1 MGWATMEGVSANSGK
16 HRVVIIGSGFGGLF
30 AAKSLSGKDV
40 EVTLVS
46 RTAHHLFQPLLY
58 QVATGILSEG
68 DIAPATRDILARDK
82 NVRTILGDV
91 HDIDIEART
100 VTSRSLSQETVTEY
114 DSLIIAAGAGQSYFG
129 NDHFARYAPGMK
141 DIDNA
146 LELRGRIFGAFELAE
161 TTVDAE
167 DRDRLLTFVVV
178 GAGPTGVEMAGQIA
192 ELSHKTLAHEFRCI
206 DPRDAR
212 VILLDGA
219 SQVLPSFGDRLGGK
233 TRASLEKRGV
243 EVQLGAMVTEVDGSG
258 IEVKDQD
265 GTVRRIEAMTKVWA
279 AGVAASP
286 LGKMIADQA
295 GAEIDRAGRVHVEED
310 LTVKGHPEIFLVGDM
325 INLKGYPGV
334 AQLAIQGGR
343 YAAKEILGRLEGK
356 EPQAPFVYK
365 DKGSMATISK
375 YSAVA
380 SIGRIKLT
388 GFIAWL
394 AWLAV
399 HLMAM
404 VGFKNRISTL
414 LNWIITFVGNN
425 RNERATTMQQV
436 FARRAIEDLGE
447 DAFPELPRTGEQ
459 EQRDAS

>member
-1 MGWATMEGVSANSGK
+1 MENVSANSGK

-30 AAKSLSGKDV
+30 AAKALSGKDV
-40 EVTLVS
+40 EVTLIS
-46 RTAHHLFQPLLY
+46 RTGHHLFQPLLY

-68 DIAPATRDILARDK
+68 DIAPTTRDILARDK
-82 NVRTILGDV
+82 NVRVILGDV

-114 DSLIIAAGAGQSYFG
+114 DSLIVAAGAGQSYFG

-161 TTVDAE
+161 TTTDPE
-167 DRDRLLTFVVV
+167 ELERLLTFVVV

-192 ELSHKTLAHEFRCI
+192 ELSRKTLPHEFRHVN
-206 DPRDAR
+206 PSDAR
-212 VILLDGA
+212 VVLLDGA
-219 SQVLPSFGDRLGGK
+219 PKVLPAFGDRLSG
-233 TRASLEKRGV
+233 RARRSLEKRGV
-243 EVQLGAMVTEVDGSG
+243 EVQLEAMVTDVDAAGL
-258 IEVKDQD
+258 EVKDQD
-265 GTVRRIEAMTKVWA
+265 GTTRRIESMTKVWA

-286 LGKMIADQA
+286 LGAMLAEQS

-310 LTVKGHPEIFLVGDM
+310 LTLQGHPEIFLLGDM

-343 YAAKEILGRLEGK
+343 YAAKEIVGRLEGK
-356 EPQAPFVYK
+356 EPQAPFKYF

-380 SIGRIKLT
+380 SIGRVNFA
-388 GFIAWL
+388 GFFAWI

-414 LNWIITFVGNN
+414 LNWIITFVGDN

-436 FARRAIEDLGE
+436 FARNAMDDLGP
-447 DAFPELPRTGEQ
+447 DAYPELPRRGHE

>member
-1 MGWATMEGVSANSGK
+1 MESVSANSGK

-30 AAKSLSGKDV
+30 AAKALSGKDV
-40 EVTLVS
+40 EVTLIS
-46 RTAHHLFQPLLY
+46 RTGHHLFQPLLY

-68 DIAPATRDILARDK
+68 DIAPTTRDILARDK
-82 NVRTILGDV
+82 NVRVILGDV

-114 DSLIIAAGAGQSYFG
+114 DSLIVAAGAGQSYFG

-161 TTVDAE
+161 TTTDPE
-167 DRDRLLTFVVV
+167 ELERLLTFVVV

-192 ELSHKTLAHEFRCI
+192 ELSRKTLPHEFRHVN
-206 DPRDAR
+206 PSDAR
-212 VILLDGA
+212 VVLLDGA
-219 SQVLPSFGDRLGGK
+219 PKVLPAFGDRLSG
-233 TRASLEKRGV
+233 RARRSLEKRGV
-243 EVQLGAMVTEVDGSG
+243 EVQLEAMVTDVDAAGL
-258 IEVKDQD
+258 EVKDQD
-265 GTVRRIEAMTKVWA
+265 GTTRRIESMTKVWA

-286 LGKMIADQA
+286 LGAMLAEQS

-310 LTVKGHPEIFLVGDM
+310 LTLQGHPEIFLLGDM

-343 YAAKEILGRLEGK
+343 YAAKEIVGRLEGK
-356 EPQAPFVYK
+356 EPQAPFKYF

-380 SIGRIKLT
+380 SIGRVNFA
-388 GFIAWL
+388 GFFAWI

-414 LNWIITFVGNN
+414 LNWIITFVGDN

-436 FARRAIEDLGE
+436 FARNAMDDLGP
-447 DAFPELPRTGEQ
+447 DAYPELPRRGHE